1 MKKFIITEDEKNR
14 ILGMHEDH
22 GYNSL
27 NEQGNGVGFGASQLG
42 SDPKKNLEVLKAQA
56 AKTAQTQKSD
66 IKTTKFP
73 CFTSTSDPYNYNPK
87 RGDTVG
93 NYAPAKMDFLR
104 MFQDNAIIVAW
115 ENNTIKQ
122 YVRNGNSAGP
132 ETKKGTWKC
141 KANNSGVDVVMTD
154 SVVKKQS
161 QKTGL
166 KPSGTSTPNTKESSI
181 GINYQYN
188 YDGDTKYVYG
198 VKDGKWFGKNLA
210 NGKEF
215 DLSSIK
221 TTVANL
227 NKQFPNALTQQE
239 TPVDMT
245 PTGTTL
251 TATTDVVP
259 KKLTDMSKLELD
271 IMNQKQPL
279 AFKSAYSKLGA
290 FDRKKVDD
298 NLAGK

>member
-1 MKKFIITEDEKNR
+1 
-14 ILGMHEDH
+14 
-22 GYNSL
+22 
-27 NEQGNGVGFGASQLG
+27 
-42 SDPKKNLEVLKAQA
+42 
-56 AKTAQTQKSD
+56 
-66 IKTTKFP
+66 
-73 CFTSTSDPYNYNPK
+73 
-87 RGDTVG
+87 VG

-104 MFQDNAIIVAW
+104 MFKDNSIIVAW

-122 YVRNGNSAGP
+122 YVRNGNAAGA

-141 KANNSGVDVVMTD
+141 KSDNSGVDVVMTD
-154 SVVKKQS
+154 SNPKKQV
-161 QKTGL
+161 QKQSL

-227 NKQFPNALTQQE
+227 NNKFPNALTQQE
-239 TPVDMT
+239 TPVDTT

>member
-1 MKKFIITEDEKNR
+1 MKKFIITEEEKNR
-14 ILGMHEDH
+14 ILGMHQDY
-22 GYNSL
+22 GYSSL
-27 NEQGNGVGFGASQLG
+27 NEQDYGTDA
-42 SDPKKNLEVLKAQA
+42 KKNVEILKSQA
-56 AKTAQTQKSD
+56 AQTQKTD

-73 CFTSTSDPYNYNPK
+73 CFTSTSVPYDYNPK
-87 RGDTVG
+87 KGDTVG

-104 MFQDNAIIVAW
+104 MFKDNSIIVAW

-122 YVRNGNSAGP
+122 YVRNGNAAGA

-141 KANNSGVDVVMTD
+141 KSDNSGVDVVWANNTLA
-154 SVVKKQS
+154 KPAKQA
-161 QKTGL
+161 L
-166 KPSGTSTPNTKESSI
+166 KPTGQSTPNTNESSI
-181 GINYQYN
+181 GVNYQYN
-188 YDGDTKYVYG
+188 YEGDTKYVYG

-215 DLSSIK
+215 DLSNIK
-221 TTVANL
+221 TTIANL
-227 NKQFPNALTQQE
+227 NSQFPNALSQDSPVE
-239 TPVDMT
+239 TN
-245 PTGTTL
+245 PTGTT
-251 TATTDVVP
+251 TTTTTNVVP

>member
-1 MKKFIITEDEKNR
+1 MKKFIITEEEKNR
-14 ILGMHEDH
+14 ILGMHQDY
-22 GYNSL
+22 GYSSL
-27 NEQGNGVGFGASQLG
+27 NEQGYGTDA
-42 SDPKKNLEVLKAQA
+42 KKNVEILKSQA
-56 AKTAQTQKSD
+56 AQTQKTD

-73 CFTSTSDPYNYNPK
+73 CFTSTSVPYDYNPK
-87 RGDTVG
+87 KGDTVG

-104 MFQDNAIIVAW
+104 MFKDKSIIVAW
-115 ENNTIKQ
+115 ENNTIKE
-122 YVRNGNSAGP
+122 YVRNGNAAGA

-141 KANNSGVDVVMTD
+141 KSDNSGVDVVWANNTLA
-154 SVVKKQS
+154 KPAKQA
-161 QKTGL
+161 L
-166 KPSGTSTPNTKESSI
+166 KPTGQSTPNTNESSI
-181 GINYQYN
+181 GVNYQYN
-188 YDGDTKYVYG
+188 YEGDTKYVYG

-215 DLSSIK
+215 DLSNIK
-221 TTVANL
+221 TTVTNL
-227 NKQFPNALTQQE
+227 NNQFPNALTQKE

-298 NLAGK
+298 NMAGK

>member
-73 CFTSTSDPYNYNPK
+73 CFTSTSDPYIYNPK

-122 YVRNGNSAGP
+122 YVRNGNAAGP

>member
-1 MKKFIITEDEKNR
+1 MKKFIITEEEKNR

-27 NEQGNGVGFGASQLG
+27 NEQGSADINMDRVNRQQLAKTPEVKTIAS
-42 SDPKKNLEVLKAQA
+42 PKK
-56 AKTAQTQKSD
+56 TD

-73 CFTSTSDPYNYNPK
+73 CFTSTSVPYDYNQTK
-87 RGDTVG
+87 GDTVG
-93 NYAPAKMDFLR
+93 HYTQANMDFLR
-104 MFQDNAIIVAW
+104 MFKDKSIIVAW
-115 ENNTIKQ
+115 ENNTIKE
-122 YVRNGNSAGP
+122 YVRNGNAAGP

-141 KANNSGVDVVMTD
+141 KANNSGVDVVWANNTLA
-154 SVVKKQS
+154 KPAKQA
-161 QKTGL
+161 L
-166 KPSGTSTPNTKESSI
+166 KPTGQSTPNTNESSI
-181 GINYQYN
+181 GVNYQYN
-188 YDGDTKYVYG
+188 YEGDTKYVYG

-215 DLSSIK
+215 DLSNIK
-221 TTVANL
+221 TTVTNL
-227 NKQFPNALTQQE
+227 NNQFPNALTQLE
-239 TPVDMT
+239 TPVDTT

>member
-104 MFQDNAIIVAW
+104 MFQDNSIIVAW

-122 YVRNGNSAGP
+122 YVRNGNAAGP

-298 NLAGK
+298 NIAGK

>member
-1 MKKFIITEDEKNR
+1 MKKFIITEEEKNR
-14 ILGMHEDH
+14 ILGMHQDH

-27 NEQGNGVGFGASQLG
+27 NEQTNSVLDQVKKIHRDATESKIAGEPAALVKYPNSDVYYFISLGGASGINQQRYFQYFKDKDG
-42 SDPKKNLEVLKAQA
+42 NVTRTN
-56 AKTAQTQKSD
+56 AKQGLWKIEGNEIKTQPPIKKSD
-66 IKTTKFP
+66 
-73 CFTSTSDPYNYNPK
+73 N
-87 RGDTVG
+87 
-93 NYAPAKMDFLR
+93 APAKPP
-104 MFQDNAIIVAW
+104 
-115 ENNTIKQ
+115 K
-122 YVRNGNSAGP
+122 
-132 ETKKGTWKC
+132 
-141 KANNSGVDVVMTD
+141 
-154 SVVKKQS
+154 SV
-161 QKTGL
+161 L
-166 KPSGTSTPNTKESSI
+166 KPSGTSTPNTKESSL

-215 DLSSIK
+215 DLSNIK
-221 TTVANL
+221 TTIANL
-227 NKQFPNALTQQE
+227 NSQFPNALSQDSPVE
-239 TPVDMT
+239 TN
-245 PTGTTL
+245 PTGTT
-251 TATTDVVP
+251 TTTTTNVVP